1 MKAQRLLPLC
11 SALFLG
17 LAAAPA
23 FAGSASV
30 SNSFS
35 IRDIKNGWSHTSVN
49 IGEIYAG
56 YRSAG
61 ADAKKVSV
69 GYTTTKD
76 GSQTTKT
83 TGSCSYYHCNK
94 QTTTTNNGLFEE
106 VDVSAATSSSWSREG
121 GYFVKATKINATEY
135 YQFDGIDKT
144 HTVGSSFSF

>member
-35 IRDIKNGWSHTSVN
+35 IRDIKNGYSHTN
-49 IGEIYAG
+49 IKVKEWYGGI
-56 YRSAG
+56 RSAG
-61 ADAKKVSV
+61 ADASKVSV
-69 GYTTTKD
+69 GYTTTQD
-76 GSQTTKT
+76 GSTTTQTQYCGWGCKK
-83 TGSCSYYHCNK
+83 S
-94 QTTTTNNGLFEE
+94 TTTNNGLFSETDYS
-106 VDVSAATSSSWSREG
+106 VATSSSWS
-121 GYFVKATKINATEY
+121 KEY
-135 YQFDGIDKT
+135 GAFKKDTNVHVHESYKFDGIDKT

>member
-35 IRDIKNGWSHTSVN
+35 IRDIKNGYSHTSINVN
-49 IGEIYAG
+49 EWYGGI
-56 YRSAG
+56 RSAG
-61 ADAKKVSV
+61 ADASKVSV
-69 GYTTTKD
+69 GVTTTKD
-76 GSQTTKT
+76 GSATTQTKYC
-83 TGSCSYYHCNK
+83 GRNCRKS
-94 QTTTTNNGLFEE
+94 TTTYNGLFSETDYS
-106 VDVSAATSSSWSREG
+106 VAKSSSWSRESG
-121 GYFVKATKINATEY
+121 LFTKDTNVHVYESY
-135 YQFDGIDKT
+135 DFDGIDKT

>member
-35 IRDIKNGWSHTSVN
+35 IRDIKNGWSRTDVH
-49 IGEIYAG
+49 IGEVYAG
-56 YRSAG
+56 WRKAG

-69 GYTTTKD
+69 GITTTKD
-76 GSQTTKT
+76 GSQTTQTKGYCYRKCNT
-83 TGSCSYYHCNK
+83 T
-94 QTTTTNNGLFEE
+94 TTTTNNALFEE
-106 VDVSAATSSSWSREG
+106 VDVSAATSSSWSREEG
-121 GYFVKATKINATEY
+121 DFVKLTKIHAVEKY
-135 YQFDGIDKT
+135 DFDGIDKT